1 MREIIGL
8 KCDSCKRI
16 NYTTEKNRRI
26 TTEKIE
32 LNKYCRVEK
41 RITLHRETKV

>member
-16 NYTTEKNRRI
+16 NYTTQKNRR
-26 TTEKIE
+26 TTMEKIE
-32 LNKYCRVEK
+32 LEKYCKKEK
-41 RITLHRETKV
+41 KITVHRETKV